1 MLARASS
8 RLPPVPQAFLDEA
21 DKYGKEIST
30 SFGDAKSDAQT
41 VSSEARMLKRMFLK
55 LRD

>member
-1 MLARASS
+1 MLKHLGCPLSA
-8 RLPPVPQAFLDEA
+8 LQVFLDEA